1 MGIALVARLVASLI
15 TCLITRLVARFTT
28 RDYPLTPTLIPSV
41 FQNQSNHLLCCPVS
55 AETDEVRL
63 AIFGLQTVNR
73 HDAQFS

>member
-15 TCLITRLVARFTT
+15 TCLIARLVARFTT

-41 FQNQSNHLLCCPVS
+41 FQNQSNHLFCCPVS

-63 AIFGLQTVNR
+63 AIFGLQTVNHR
-73 HDAQFS
+73 DAQFS